1 MPSRRYLQGVLLCV
15 AVLAQ
20 GCAPL
25 RTDFVKEP
33 SAALPAVTDTASA
46 RYIQSELDLHPG
58 QSGFRLLANGTNAL
72 LSRVALADHA
82 ERSIDLQY
90 FIFDDDATGRLVAQ
104 RLMAAADRG
113 VRVRILL
120 DDFELSGK
128 YALLDALNLHPNI
141 SVRVFNPFRARAA
154 EPIKAIELLLEFRR
168 LNRRM
173 HNKSFIV
180 DNDVAIIGG
189 RNIGDAY
196 FDADGTSNFRDL
208 DVIAIGPVVA
218 AASRTFDAYW
228 NSDAAYPV
236 AAFGTPRHP
245 ERTLART
252 RDELAHDARQFAQS
266 DYAQASLDELPGGA
280 TADRNGAWFWGAA
293 SMIADEPDKVA
304 ARDDPALRIVPR
316 VRSLIADAHRDVLLI
331 SPYFVPGTSGTRLLC
346 DLVKRGT
353 AVQVL
358 TNSLASTDSTA
369 AQAGYAHYRRALL
382 ECGVELYELR
392 SARRRTRSAES
403 GETWSGTSLHAK
415 AVVIDRTLVFI
426 GSMNMDQRSRLLNTE
441 MGVIVDSSG
450 LAQAVADFFAQATQ
464 PGRAYRVERQGNS
477 HRLVWKDG
485 DGSATHFE
493 PGAGAKRRLEAM
505 LLSLLPIEG
514 LL

>member
-1 MPSRRYLQGVLLCV
+1 
-15 AVLAQ
+15 
-20 GCAPL
+20 
-25 RTDFVKEP
+25 
-33 SAALPAVTDTASA
+33 LPAVTDTASA
-46 RYIQSELDLHPG
+46 RYIQSELNLHPG

-72 LSRVALADHA
+72 MSRVALADHA

-113 VRVRILL
+113 VRVRLLL
-120 DDFELSGK
+120 DDFELSGN
-128 YALLDALNLHPNI
+128 YALLDALNVHPNI

-180 DNDVAIIGG
+180 DNNVAVIGG

-218 AASRTFDAYW
+218 AASRTFDTYW

-236 AAFGTPRHP
+236 AAFGLPRHP
-245 ERTLART
+245 ERDLARA
-252 RDELAHDARQFAQS
+252 RAALAHHARQFAQS

-280 TADRNGAWFWGAA
+280 TADRNGSWFWGSA
-293 SMIADEPDKVA
+293 SLIADEPDKVQ
-304 ARDDPALRIVPR
+304 ARDDPQLRIVPR
-316 VRSLIADAHRDVLLI
+316 VRSLIADAHREVLLI
-331 SPYFVPGTSGTRLLC
+331 SPYFVPGDSGTSLLC
-346 DLVKRGT
+346 GAVKRGT
-353 AVQVL
+353 TVKVL

-392 SARRRTRSAES
+392 PARRRTRSTES
-403 GETWSGTSLHAK
+403 GETWSATSLHAK

-441 MGVIVDSSG
+441 MGAIVDSDG
-450 LAQAVADFFAQATQ
+450 LARAVADFFAHATESD
-464 PGRAYRVERQGNS
+464 RAYRVEWQPDF
-477 HRLVWKDG
+477 HRMTWMDG
-485 DGSATHFE
+485 DGNATYSE
-493 PGAGAKRRLEAM
+493 PEASVKRRLEAG
-505 LLSLLPIEG
+505 LLGLLPIEG

>member
-1 MPSRRYLQGVLLCV
+1 MLPRRYLQGVLLCV
-15 AVLAQ
+15 ATALL

-25 RTDFVKEP
+25 RTDFVKQP

-46 RYIQSELDLHPG
+46 RYIQSELDLHP
-58 QSGFRLLANGTNAL
+58 QRSGFRLLAGATNAL
-72 LSRVALADHA
+72 MSRVALADHA

-90 FIFDDDATGRLVAQ
+90 FIFNDDATGRLIAQ

-120 DDFELSGK
+120 DDFELSSK
-128 YALLDALNLHPNI
+128 YSLLDALNVHPNI
-141 SVRVFNPFRARAA
+141 SVRVFNPFRARAPA
-154 EPIKAIELLLEFRR
+154 PLKAVELLLEWRR

-196 FDADGTSNFRDL
+196 FDADGTNNFRDL
-208 DVIAIGPVVA
+208 DVVAIGPVVA
-218 AASRTFDAYW
+218 AASRTFDTYW

-236 AAFGTPRHP
+236 AAFGTPGHP
-245 ERTLART
+245 ERDLART
-252 RDELAHDARQFAQS
+252 RAALAHDARQFAQS
-266 DYAQASLDELPGGA
+266 DYAQASLDKLPGGA

-293 SMIADEPDKVA
+293 SLIADEPGKVDEQ
-304 ARDDPALRIVPR
+304 DDPALRIVPR
-316 VRSLIADAHRDVLLI
+316 IKTLISSAHQEVLLI
-331 SPYFVPGTSGTRLLC
+331 SPYFVPGNSGTRLLC
-346 DLVKRGT
+346 DVIRRGT
-353 AVQVL
+353 AVEVL
-358 TNSLASTDSTA
+358 TNSLESTDSAA
-369 AQAGYAHYRRALL
+369 AQAGYAHYRRKLL
-382 ECGVELYELR
+382 ECGVQLYELR
-392 SARRRTRSAES
+392 SVQRKTQSATS

-441 MGVIVDSSG
+441 MGVIVDSAE
-450 LAQAVADFFAQATQ
+450 LAQAVADFVAHATEAD
-464 PGRAYRVERQGNS
+464 RAYHVEWRADS
-477 HRLVWKDG
+477 HRMLWTDSE
-485 DGSATHFE
+485 GSAVRFE
-493 PGAGAKRRLEAM
+493 PGAGVKRHLEVM
-505 LLSLLPIEG
+505 LLGLLPIEG

>member
-1 MPSRRYLQGVLLCV
+1 MLPRRYLHGVLLCV
-15 AVLAQ
+15 AALSL
-20 GCAPL
+20 GCVPL
-25 RTDFVKEP
+25 RTDFVKQP
-33 SAALPAVTDTASA
+33 STALPAATDTASA

-58 QSGFRLLANGTNAL
+58 QSGLRLLAGGTNAL
-72 LSRVALADHA
+72 MSRIALADHA

-90 FIFDDDATGRLVAQ
+90 FIFNDDATGRLVAQ

-128 YALLDALNLHPNI
+128 YALLDALNVHPNI
-141 SVRVFNPFRARAA
+141 AVRVFNPFRARAA

-196 FDADGTSNFRDL
+196 FDADDTSNFRDL

-218 AASRTFDAYW
+218 AASHTFDTYW

-245 ERTLART
+245 ERDLART
-252 RDELAHDARQFAQS
+252 RTALAHDARQFAQS
-266 DYAQASLDELPGGA
+266 DYAQASLDKLPGGA
-280 TADRNGAWFWGAA
+280 TADRNGAWFWGSAA
-293 SMIADEPDKVA
+293 LIADEPAKVDA
-304 ARDDPALRIVPR
+304 QDDPALRIVPR
-316 VRSLIADAHRDVLLI
+316 IKSLIAGANQEVLLI
-331 SPYFVPGTSGTRLLC
+331 SPYFVPGNSGTRLLC
-346 DLVKRGT
+346 DVVRRGRAVK
-353 AVQVL
+353 VL
-358 TNSLASTDSTA
+358 TNSLASTDSAA
-369 AQAGYAHYRRALL
+369 AQAGYTHYRRTLL
-382 ECGVELYELR
+382 ECGVQLYELR
-392 SARRRTRSAES
+392 SLQREIQSAAS

-426 GSMNMDQRSRLLNTE
+426 GSMNMDERSRLLNTE
-441 MGVIVDSSG
+441 MGVIVDSTG

-464 PGRAYRVERQGNS
+464 SERAYRVEWQPDS

-485 DGSATHFE
+485 DGSATHVE
-493 PGAGAKRRLEAM
+493 PGAGVKRRLEVA
-505 LLSLLPIEG
+505 LLGLLPIEG

>member
-1 MPSRRYLQGVLLCV
+1 MQSRRYLQGVLLCV

-25 RTDFVKEP
+25 RTDFVKQP

-46 RYIQSELDLHPG
+46 RYIQSELDLHPQ
-58 QSGFRLLANGTNAL
+58 QSGFRLLAGGTNAL
-72 LSRVALADHA
+72 MSRVALADHA

-90 FIFDDDATGRLVAQ
+90 FIFNDDATGRLIAQ

-128 YALLDALNLHPNI
+128 YALLDALNVHPNI
-141 SVRVFNPFRARAA
+141 AVRVFNPFHARAPA
-154 EPIKAIELLLEFRR
+154 PLKTVELLLEWRR

-180 DNDVAIIGG
+180 DNDVAVIGG

-196 FDADGTSNFRDL
+196 FDADDTSNFRDL

-218 AASRTFDAYW
+218 AASRTFDTYW
-228 NSDAAYPV
+228 NGDAAYPV
-236 AAFGTPRHP
+236 AAFGTPHHP
-245 ERTLART
+245 ERDLART
-252 RDELAHDARQFAQS
+252 RAALAHDARQFAQS

-293 SMIADEPDKVA
+293 AVIADEPGKVD

-316 VRSLIADAHRDVLLI
+316 VRSLIADAHQEVLLI
-331 SPYFVPGTSGTRLLC
+331 SPYFVPGNSGTRLLC
-346 DLVKRGT
+346 DVVKRGT
-353 AVQVL
+353 AVKVL
-358 TNSLASTDSTA
+358 TNSLESTDSTP
-369 AQAGYAHYRRALL
+369 AQAGYAHYRRKLL
-382 ECGVELYELR
+382 ECGVRLYELR
-392 SARRRTRSAES
+392 SLRHPTQSATS
-403 GETWSGTSLHAK
+403 GKTWSGTSLHAK

-441 MGVIVDSSG
+441 MGVIVDSAG

-464 PGRAYRVERQGNS
+464 SDRAYRVEWQPDS

-485 DGSATHFE
+485 DGNATYFE
-493 PGAGAKRRLEAM
+493 PGAGVKRRLEVA
-505 LLSLLPIEG
+505 LLGLLPIEG